1 MEHAQSVDLDQPAA
15 ALPAGED
22 ATTLR
27 SNNFS
32 LVLGGP
38 LYQLLRRVH
47 LSDDALQMGRQRIVV
62 ISLLAWLPLLVLAA
76 IESRLLPGTVNVAFV
91 QDVEVHV
98 RFLLALPML
107 VAAELLVHLRMR
119 PIARTFLDSE
129 LIPVSQR
136 ERFVASIDAAL
147 RLRNSVPAE
156 LVLLALVYG
165 VGVLIVWRQFT
176 ALPTDSWYAL
186 ETSEGAR
193 LTLAGTWYGYVS
205 LPLFQFLLL
214 RWYFRIFIWARFLWQ
229 VTRIPLNLVPSHPD
243 RLGGLGFLSQ
253 TVYAFSL
260 VVVAHGTILAGQL
273 ANRILF
279 LGARLTDF
287 KLQVAVL
294 AGFMALLI
302 FGPLLAVAG
311 QLAKARRNGL
321 REYGA
326 LAQRYGRAFEAKWLR
341 GGAPTDEPLMG
352 SADIQSLADLG
363 NSYAVVKEMRLVPI
377 TRTAVLQ
384 LAAAL
389 LLPLAPLLL
398 TMMPLEELLKML
410 AGMLF

>member
-1 MEHAQSVDLDQPAA
+1 MEHPQPLYPDQPAA

-22 ATTLR
+22 LAARR
-27 SNNFS
+27 SDNFS

-47 LSDDALQMGRQRIVV
+47 LADDALHLVRQRILV
-62 ISLLAWLPLLVLAA
+62 ISLIAWLPLLLLAA
-76 IESRLLPGTVNVAFV
+76 LEGRLLPGTVNVAFA

-107 VAAELLVHLRMR
+107 LAAELLVHLRMR
-119 PIARTFLDSE
+119 PIARTFLDRG
-129 LIPVSQR
+129 LIPASHG

-147 RLRNSVPAE
+147 RLRNSIPAE
-156 LVLLALVYG
+156 LLLLALVYG
-165 VGVLIVWRQFT
+165 VGVLIVWRQFV

-186 ETSEGAR
+186 ATAEGSR
-193 LTLAGTWYGYVS
+193 LTLAGTWYGYIS

-229 VTRIPLNLVPSHPD
+229 VTRIPLALVPTHPD

-253 TVYAFSL
+253 TIYAFSV
-260 VVVAHGTILAGQL
+260 VVVAHGTLLAGQL

-279 LGARLTDF
+279 TGARLVDF
-287 KLQVAVL
+287 KLEVAVL
-294 AGFMALLI
+294 AAFMALLV
-302 FGPLLAVAG
+302 FGPLLVVAG
-311 QLAKARRNGL
+311 QLADARRNGL
-321 REYGA
+321 RDYGA
-326 LAQRYGRAFEAKWLR
+326 LAQRYTRAFDAKWLR
-341 GGAPTDEPLMG
+341 GGAPAGEPLLG

-377 TRTAVLQ
+377 TRTAVIQ

-398 TMMPLEELLKML
+398 TIMPLEDLLKLL

>member
-1 MEHAQSVDLDQPAA
+1 MEHAQALDPEQPAA

-22 ATTLR
+22 PMALR
-27 SNNFS
+27 AGNFS

-38 LYQLLRRVH
+38 LYQLLRRAH
-47 LSDDALQMGRQRIVV
+47 LSDDALHHVRQRVLV
-62 ISLLAWLPLLVLAA
+62 IALLAWLPLVALAA
-76 IESRLLPGTVNVAFV
+76 LEGRLLPGSVTVSFF

-107 VAAELLVHLRMR
+107 VAAELLVHVRMR
-119 PIARTFLDSE
+119 RIARTFLDRE
-129 LIPVSQR
+129 LIPASHRQR
-136 ERFVASIDAAL
+136 FLGCIEAAM

-156 LVLLALVYG
+156 LMLLAFVYG
-165 VGVLIVWRQFT
+165 VGVLVVWRQYV

-186 ETSEGAR
+186 VSPEGSR
-193 LTLAGTWYGYVS
+193 LTLAGGWYGYVS

-229 VTRIPLNLVPSHPD
+229 VTRIPLALVPTHPD
-243 RLGGLGFLSQ
+243 RLGGVGFLSQ

-260 VVVAHGTILAGQL
+260 LLVAHGTVLAGQL
-273 ANRILF
+273 ASRILF
-279 LGARLTDF
+279 TGAHLTDF
-287 KLQVAVL
+287 KVEVAVL
-294 AGFMALLI
+294 AGFMALLV
-302 FGPLLAVAG
+302 FGPLLVLAP
-311 QLAKARRNGL
+311 QLAAARRTGL
-321 REYGA
+321 SEYGQ
-326 LAQRYGRAFEAKWLR
+326 LAQRYTRAFDAKWLR
-341 GGAPTDEPLMG
+341 GGAPADEPLMG

-363 NSYAVVKEMRLVPI
+363 NSYEVVKEMRLVPI
-377 TRTAVLQ
+377 TRAAVMQ

-398 TMMPLEELLKML
+398 TMMPLEQLLKLL